1 MAGRRNVEIDMGGVR
16 FMDSSGIA
24 RLIGVHK
31 RLTGDDKSLVLTRLT
46 PHLVKVFEITGL
58 ERYFEFG

>member
-1 MAGRRNVEIDMGGVR
+1 MEIDMGGVR

-24 RLIGVHK
+24 SLIGAHK
-31 RLTGDDKSLVLTRLT
+31 RLTGDNKSLVLTQLT
-46 PHLVKVFEITGL
+46 PYMARLFEITGL